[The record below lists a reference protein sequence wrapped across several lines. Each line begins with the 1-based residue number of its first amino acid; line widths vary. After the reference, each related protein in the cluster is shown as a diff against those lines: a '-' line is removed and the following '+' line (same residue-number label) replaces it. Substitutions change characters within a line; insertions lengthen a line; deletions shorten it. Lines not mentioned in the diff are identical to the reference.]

1 MCAGI
6 HLYLYLPAIY
16 AYAYT
21 YTNSASAV
29 ANRDCYFDCN
39 CHGDFYSYFHPNY
52 HSTTNSDIYAY
63 GNLDDYT
70 QANAYAE
77 AGYNAERTTHS
88 AAAPV
93 VRNHGHRSSDFGAG
107 RGRRPLLKFVE
118 AFNHFLHAADHQR
131 KPVVIQLVMRV
142 ARRMVVRITERRGV
156 GDHDARITTPPE
168 RPLV

>member
-6 HLYLYLPAIY
+6 HLYLHLPAIY
-16 AYAYT
+16 AYA

-52 HSTTNSDIYAY
+52 DSTTNSDIYAY
-63 GNLDDYT
+63 GDLDDYT

-93 VRNHGHRSSDFGAG
+93 IWGAQAASLHVSAACRDG
-107 RGRRPLLKFVE
+107 KMEIIRQLT
-118 AFNHFLHAADHQR
+118 AFKMLPEGLPA
-131 KPVVIQLVMRV
+131 
-142 ARRMVVRITERRGV
+142 
-156 GDHDARITTPPE
+156 TTG
-168 RPLV
+168 